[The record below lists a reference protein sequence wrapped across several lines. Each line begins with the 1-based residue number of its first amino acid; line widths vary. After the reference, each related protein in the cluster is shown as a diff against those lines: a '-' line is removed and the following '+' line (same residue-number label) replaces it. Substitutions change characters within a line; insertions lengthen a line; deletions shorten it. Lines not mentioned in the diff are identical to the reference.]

1 MQSKVSNTEKEDL
14 TLTKNEHS
22 TRYHSNIQES
32 YIADTFGGH
41 TTLNSGAARFSVGD
55 VVLPKADM
63 LIECKCKMK
72 DTDSF
77 SIKKDWLAK
86 LKEEQLAARMSSCAL
101 AFSFDEDCKN
111 NYFII
116 NESLM
121 RYLVEKLTEDSEI

>member
-1 MQSKVSNTEKEDL
+1 M
-14 TLTKNEHS
+14 TKNEHS

-32 YIADTFGGH
+32 YIADKFGGH

-55 VVLPKADM
+55 VILPKADM

-77 SIKKDWLAK
+77 SIKKGWLAK

-101 AFSFDEDCKN
+101 AFSFNEDCKN